1 MPQDLLL
8 QPMRLIPER
17 KYMVQ
22 AGSCP
27 VFPSLALSPQLAEA
41 GARKKGEFPEPE
53 HEQSDRAGNWPPASH
68 ALAI

>member
-1 MPQDLLL
+1 
-8 QPMRLIPER
+8 
-17 KYMVQ
+17 MVQ

-53 HEQSDRAGNWPPASH
+53 HEQSEQETGLQPATHWPSEHLESLFP
-68 ALAI
+68 